1 MHNMLRV
8 CLFAVFAVGMP
19 SQSTLVVGG
28 PTGLPQIRQ
37 ALAIALP
44 GDVIEVHPG
53 TYAQF
58 TANVGVTIRAVSPG
72 TVNIVPDPQYFGPCL
87 LCGHEARTVLAP
99 PAGQSLHVVGLVFT
113 NISAA
118 GVRTWLEIRG
128 GRTTLDGC
136 HVYGWA
142 QAAVSA
148 LWIEDAHAHLQDCF
162 VSYGAFSSGFAG
174 IYALNSVVTAVDTRV
189 QVVGPFTNGH
199 CLKLSGTTFQGS
211 RLTLSSIGESC
222 VVANG
227 APVWISDSQIYGGGP
242 NHCTILGAVELSRCT
257 LLSTTATCGLSGN
270 GASQL
275 GIGRPA
281 ALQAGGTFQLDFRTE
296 ANGFVLVFAGSELAT
311 VSWAPL
317 LVQPSWLQ
325 ETTSFPV
332 TLLLADVHGAAS
344 VSWPIPAGPG
354 ITNQKLWFKG
364 LSGWSF
370 PLQVSPPVG
379 GVVR

>member
-1 MHNMLRV
+1 MRNLLFA
-8 CLFAVFAVGMP
+8 CPFAVFAVGLP

-37 ALAIALP
+37 ALAIAQP
-44 GDVIEVHPG
+44 GDVIEVLPG

-72 TVNIVPDPQYFGPCL
+72 SVVIVPDPQYYGPCL
-87 LCGHEARTVLAP
+87 LCGDEARTVLAP

-113 NISAA
+113 NISTA
-118 GVRTWLEIRG
+118 GVRTWLEVRG

-136 HVYGWA
+136 HVQGWA
-142 QAAVSA
+142 QAASAA
-148 LWIEDAHAHLQDCF
+148 LWIEDAHAHLQDCS
-162 VSYGAFSSGFAG
+162 VYYQAYASGFAG
-174 IYALNSVVTAVDTRV
+174 IHALDSVVTAVDTRV
-189 QVVGPFTNGH
+189 QVGGPFTNGH
-199 CLKLSGTTFQGS
+199 CLKLPGTTFQGS
-211 RLTLSSIGESC
+211 RLTLSSISETC
-222 VVANG
+222 VVAGG
-227 APVWISDSQIYGGGP
+227 APVWISDSDIWGGST
-242 NHCTILGAVELSRCT
+242 NHCTITGAVELSRCT
-257 LLSTTATCGLSGN
+257 LPTTPVACGLSGN
-270 GASQL
+270 GPSQL

-296 ANGFVLVFAGSELAT
+296 ANGFVLVFAGPELAT
-311 VSWAPL
+311 VSWGPL

-325 ETTSFPV
+325 EATSFPV
-332 TLLLADVHGAAS
+332 TLLLADAQGAAS

-364 LSGWSF
+364 LSGWTF